1 VSTRKSRARSR
12 APSRIS
18 NGNREVDAAA
28 KRETPAAA
36 KGNDK
41 KWGLTNNALVAGVVS
56 AFVAGIISLVVS
68 LLVTHFQDQ
77 SAASQARSAQQALAA
92 EQLEAAASNL
102 YSTTQNV
109 YNFQL
114 KCVGTNETWTACASL
129 APDLRSY
136 SAALTTFAAIVANVG
151 DPAAAELANQFSKES
166 TGSTV
171 AAPSAA
177 KGERMWNALVTTYV
191 DLIARCGQLIRAQ

>member
-1 VSTRKSRARSR
+1 V
-12 APSRIS
+12 
-18 NGNREVDAAA
+18 
-28 KRETPAAA
+28 KREEDVATKRKAPVPA

-56 AFVAGIISLVVS
+56 AAVAGIISLVVS

-77 SAASQARSAQQALAA
+77 SAAGQARSTQQALAA
-92 EQLEAAASNL
+92 EQLEATAGNL

-114 KCVGTNETWTACASL
+114 KCARTNETWKTCASV
-129 APDLRSY
+129 APGITSN
-136 SAALTTFAAIVANVG
+136 SAALTTFGAAMANIG

-166 TGSTV
+166 TGTIIG
-171 AAPSAA
+171 PSAA
-177 KGERMWNALVTTYV
+177 QGERMWNALVTTYV
-191 DLIARCGQLIRAQ
+191 DLIARCGQLIRGQ